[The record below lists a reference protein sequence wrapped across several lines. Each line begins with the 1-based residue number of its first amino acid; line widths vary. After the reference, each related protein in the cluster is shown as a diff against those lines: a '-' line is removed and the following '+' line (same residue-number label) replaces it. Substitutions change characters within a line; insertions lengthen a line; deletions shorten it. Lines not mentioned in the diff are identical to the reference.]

1 MRRGSKVSQALI
13 DGLLMGG
20 VYALAAL
27 GLSLIFGVM
36 KITNFAHGAMMTVGM
51 YVVYMISTY
60 VGISPYISLVF
71 AAAFLF
77 GIGYVTQ
84 KYLIH
89 KIAGAPTHNQLLL
102 TLGVAYILENS
113 LLVIFTPNY
122 KTLTVGTFEKMI
134 RIGSIT
140 INPAKLIAFIV
151 VIAVTAAVYYIL
163 YCTRMGSAIR
173 ACSQNRD
180 GATLM
185 GIVIRKTNA
194 IAFGIGAMCT
204 GIAGALLTPVL
215 SIYPTIGE
223 TFQLK
228 CFVIAILGG
237 MGNLWGALISGLIVG
252 VVEALTGYYAGGG
265 WSEFMIY
272 CIFVLILL
280 IKPAGLFGKGN
291 RRDY

>member
-1 MRRGSKVSQALI
+1 MTQALI

-51 YVVYMISTY
+51 YTVYMISTY
-60 VGISPYISLVF
+60 AGISPYISLLF

-77 GIGYVTQ
+77 GIGYLTQ

-89 KIAGAPTHNQLLL
+89 RIKDAPAHNQLLL
-102 TLGVAYILENS
+102 TLGIAYILENT
-113 LLVIFTPNY
+113 LLAVFTPNY
-122 KTLTVGTFEKMI
+122 KTLKVGTFEKMI
-134 RIGSIT
+134 KIGSIT
-140 INPAKLIAFIV
+140 INPAKLIAFAV
-151 VIAVTAAVYYIL
+151 VIAVTAAVYFIL
-163 YCTRMGSAIR
+163 YRTRMGNAIR

-194 IAFGIGAMCT
+194 IAFGIGTMCT

-228 CFVIAILGG
+228 CFVIAVLGG

-252 VVEALTGYYAGGG
+252 VVEALTGYFAGGG

-272 CIFVLILL
+272 LIFVVILL

-291 RRDY
+291 RREY